1 MSDQQQYEN
10 EYGYEYGQQP
20 HQHQQQPYQEPQPY
34 QEHQQPQQYPAQPYP
49 SQQQFEQHGMS
60 GFPIDPGVGAP
71 QTAESDAE
79 RTAYLPPI
87 PAAPSQSQQAH
98 QAAQASYGY
107 PQPGGPVGYGGH
119 GSDAEQTAYLP
130 PIVDG
135 HAPDAYPAAAGQS
148 RFGHIQGQ
156 EHYGTGEFPVQQ
168 PVAEPLAQAAPAS
181 MPAAV
186 PEAESADSPWPDGWE
201 RPAAP
206 PAAWAPQP
214 SGAAPTPPQPS
225 VAAQTP
231 PRHAAP
237 QPQGF
242 ALGSV
247 EAGPGESLDNAFEQ
261 TSYMLSVPAPVAAEP
276 KAAAASAEP
285 DNALEQTSYMLSVPA
300 AAEPGNAFEETSYLL
315 AVPAPENAS
324 EQTAYLPPIPPL
336 PSGAGAPGGLGAPG
350 GPGGSLRE
358 AFAAAQPT
366 GPVAGRPRPLD
377 AQSGGSL
384 REAFAAAQ
392 PTGVAAPAPQPA
404 RRTGSPIIDPG
415 IQPGA
420 LTLALSALVG
430 VSALAGRYG
439 LAVPVLLLQAVTA
452 AGWFRLNGMWPARQG
467 IALAA
472 LGGVVAD
479 AAILAASSQS
489 SAPTVIAGTLGAF
502 FVLVLVLQIFKPSNP
517 DERFYA
523 LTVSASATVVT
534 VLGAAFLA
542 VGNGKAVL
550 AGALA
555 AGVSAAVSALLRRP
569 AALGFGAGAVAGLA
583 VGAGIAAATGLGL
596 VEGALL
602 GIAAGA
608 CGLIGRRVAAY
619 DFPSRFVHMTAGVA
633 LPLAAAAPIV
643 YLIAR

>member
-1 MSDQQQYEN
+1 MSDQQQYENAN

-20 HQHQQQPYQEPQPY
+20 HQHQQ
-34 QEHQQPQQYPAQPYP
+34 A
-49 SQQQFEQHGMS
+49 QQQFEQHGMS

-98 QAAQASYGY
+98 QAPQTAQASYGY
-107 PQPGGPVGYGGH
+107 PQAEGPGGPLGYGGH

-135 HAPDAYPAAAGQS
+135 HAPDAYQAAAGQS
-148 RFGHIQGQ
+148 RFGHIQ

-181 MPAAV
+181 MSASMPASV

-214 SGAAPTPPQPS
+214 SGAAPTPP
-225 VAAQTP
+225 
-231 PRHAAP
+231 RHAAP

-247 EAGPGESLDNAFEQ
+247 EAGPGGSTDNAFEQTSYLLSVPAPVASEPKAAPASGEADNAFEQ
-261 TSYMLSVPAPVAAEP
+261 TSYMLPVPVPVPVPVPAP
-276 KAAAASAEP
+276 
-285 DNALEQTSYMLSVPA
+285 
-300 AAEPGNAFEETSYLL
+300 AEPGNPFEETSYLL

-336 PSGAGAPGGLGAPG
+336 PSDAGAPGGA
-350 GPGGSLRE
+350 GGSLRE

-392 PTGVAAPAPQPA
+392 PTGVGAPAPQPA

-420 LTLALSALVG
+420 LTLVLSALIG

-555 AGVSAAVSALLRRP
+555 AGVSALLRRP

-633 LPLAAAAPIV
+633 LPLAAAAPVV